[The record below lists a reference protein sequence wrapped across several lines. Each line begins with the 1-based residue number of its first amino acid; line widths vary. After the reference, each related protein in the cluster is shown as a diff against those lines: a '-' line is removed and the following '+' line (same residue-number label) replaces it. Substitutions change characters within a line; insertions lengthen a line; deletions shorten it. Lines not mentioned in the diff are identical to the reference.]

1 MNTLLAVFL
10 FYNVA
15 TMIML
20 RLYYSA
26 LKVATRL
33 NSTWRESLLGAPI
46 PLVVRRLALMLY
58 FFFYCIS
65 VLYEMHIACLHVTR
79 IYSLFF

>member
-1 MNTLLAVFL
+1 
-10 FYNVA
+10 
-15 TMIML
+15 ML

-33 NSTWRESLLGAPI
+33 NSTWRESLLVAPI
-46 PLVVRRLALMLY
+46 PLVVRRLASMLY

-65 VLYEMHIACLHVTR
+65 VLYEMHIACLLTS
-79 IYSLFF
+79 SLKKYVFYN

>member
-1 MNTLLAVFL
+1 
-10 FYNVA
+10 
-15 TMIML
+15 ML

-33 NSTWRESLLGAPI
+33 NSTWRESLLGAAI
-46 PLVVRRLALMLY
+46 PLVVRRLASMLY
-58 FFFYCIS
+58 FFLYCIS
-65 VLYEMHIACLHVTR
+65 VSYEMHIACLHVTR